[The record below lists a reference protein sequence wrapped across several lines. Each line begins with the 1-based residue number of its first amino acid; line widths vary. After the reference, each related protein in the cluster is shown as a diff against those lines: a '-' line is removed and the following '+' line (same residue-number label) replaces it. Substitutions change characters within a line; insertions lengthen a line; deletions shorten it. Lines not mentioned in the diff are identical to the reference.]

1 MTATR
6 NTRRTL
12 EGIVTSDKMEKTI
25 TVSVT
30 RTYKHAKYK
39 KIMREQTKYHAH
51 DENGEAHIGDRV
63 EIMSCRPMSRLKRWR
78 LVRVVE
84 KASAVSQIQLQD
96 MNGGAS

>member
-6 NTRRTL
+6 NNRRTL
-12 EGIVTSDKMEKTI
+12 EGIVTSDKMAKTI
-25 TVSVT
+25 TVSVN

-39 KIMREQTKYHAH
+39 KIVREQKKYHAH
-51 DENGEAHIGDRV
+51 DEQGEAHVGDRV

-84 KASAVSQIQLQD
+84 KASAVNQIQLQD
-96 MNGGAS
+96 ANGGAS